1 MGSREN
7 LKLIKA
13 RYDAVNAHDLEK
25 FQSFYDNSIV
35 WEDPGLSGAI
45 KGPAAVSKRLK
56 TLTRSFPDLQ
66 WKLGR
71 IFSQGE
77 DVCAEFTFT
86 GTHKG
91 ALADN
96 SGRKSIAATN
106 QRIQIQAV
114 GVYVVR
120 GNKIVDSKIY
130 FDFGSLKSQL
140 QQKRKRPRKRKSGK

>member
-1 MGSREN
+1 MGAKEN

-13 RYDAVNAHDLEK
+13 RYDAVNAHDLDK
-25 FQSFYDNSIV
+25 FQGFYANSVV
-35 WEDPGLSGAI
+35 WEDPGLASAI
-45 KGPAAVSKRLK
+45 KGPAAVRKRLR
-56 TLTRSFPDLQ
+56 TLTESFPDLQ

-77 DVCAEFTFT
+77 DICAEFTFT

-96 SGRKSIAATN
+96 RGSKSIRATN
-106 QRIQIQAV
+106 QRIRIQAV

-120 GNKIVDSKIY
+120 GDKIVDSKIY
-130 FDFGSLKSQL
+130 FDFGSLKSQI
-140 QQKRKRPRKRKSGK
+140 QKRKKQPRKRKA